1 MQRSASFELILESLP
16 SDQGDLAKL
25 KALLLLNLEYS
36 VDEATEILNSI
47 PVTIATSD
55 TEESLQELA
64 KQLTEI
70 KAGCSL
76 KKRIVNPSEDNEEIV
91 LFEEDIDE
99 TQESQKLILI
109 DESETLENLLNDFN
123 EDEFVDNS
131 INQTELPK
139 DTIAPL
145 ENYNLSLDHLELE
158 TVDNET
164 QTDNKSP
171 IITLSEGS
179 EETFL
184 EPELNTESIV
194 SDKTEL
200 YEHTSIQETVIE
212 NLKERESLSDIKNN
226 KQLNDLSLKKREIA
240 ASKTTRF
247 IEESGNTANIR
258 KLAKN
263 ENVLVIFLSLIAIS
277 LGFLNLFYFLNLYEN
292 DHKASNITEVNQI
305 PEVSKTIAAGP
316 KLKERPKEVQLTLF
330 DERGSVSLQISIL
343 SNKTILLDLNLKD
356 FPKVN
361 FDSRPSEIK
370 SSYNQF
376 WIESLRSTLIVDLP
390 KKNLLEDVINL
401 NSIGRIILKDPRV
414 IRRLPARVNISI
426 EQNQIQVKV
435 VAEHFEDNRVFMLPE
450 KDVEKLENL
459 FEQLSE

>member
-131 INQTELPK
+131 INQTELLK

-200 YEHTSIQETVIE
+200 YEHTSIQETFIE

-226 KQLNDLSLKKREIA
+226 KELNDLSLKKREIA
-240 ASKTTRF
+240 ASKPTRF

-277 LGFLNLFYFLNLYEN
+277 LGFLNLFYFLNLYES
-292 DHKASNITEVNQI
+292 DHEASNIIEVNQI